1 MEEFLDAASVRLPT
15 LRGIKFSSPDLFEFG
30 RCVVNNGG
38 RYQIV
43 YGVDQV
49 SVLLELMHI

>member
-38 RYQIV
+38 KYQIV